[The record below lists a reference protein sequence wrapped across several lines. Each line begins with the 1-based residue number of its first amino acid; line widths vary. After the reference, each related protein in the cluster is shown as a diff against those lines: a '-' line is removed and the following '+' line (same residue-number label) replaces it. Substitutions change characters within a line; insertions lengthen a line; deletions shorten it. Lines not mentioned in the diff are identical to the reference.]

1 MKTSKI
7 IRALI
12 IILVLTLTL
21 FVAMPQNSASAL
33 SLDEI
38 IENPDN
44 ITQITL
50 PLHYSNTGDK
60 NKALN
65 EIRNEYKKETG
76 IELDGNFKDAAGNKY
91 VVLIDKDP
99 TLSTTGLGE
108 VDLNRMVDLPGAEKF
123 TFQTGAYTYVVA
135 RTKVVGGQAVIDQ
148 TSLSIGV
155 IIAGVYNNISL
166 NVTGLKNGETPKVY
180 LDSEFALEDEEEEG
194 VYHIVNGMSYTIV
207 AEEIPNYNVT
217 IEGAIASSKV
227 FKSNGA
233 DKVINI
239 HYEEMTE
246 PDLRVRTQLDL
257 NSKLTV
263 EFGSYLDNAYI
274 YKQLVR
280 GHAGVI
286 NLSTKLPI
294 EGLNPATMFEFR
306 AEDKTTGSTV
316 TDLSTLE
323 AGTYEVTV
331 EFHGIKQYCFS
342 SNTTFTLVVEK
353 ATANVG
359 INNCVVG
366 YEAVLN
372 GGLTKDELVT
382 ITSNTLK
389 ANAVDHVYFAA
400 GLDVLDGT
408 LSAYVDF
415 THVLSHPNAM
425 IQGEID
431 KQLRLIT
438 EEHDKDGDGLTVAEF
453 YAYVEALCDLANIKG
468 INFENER
475 LNSIVDKLS
484 TLSDMANIKIYIVT
498 EGEYDI
504 TPNSYGSY
512 LVGAIVTDLSYEV
525 EFDAGVVVISPEVA
539 KVDFEDNDYTGI
551 QIREYTGSP
560 IELKADAYDLDG
572 KLLAG
577 SMSYIYVGVDVYGNK
592 YVSHNAPTNKGVYVV
607 VAKFTNGNSSHVATH
622 LGVGM
627 NILLIGDLDDIPGL
641 PDLPS
646 QDEIIDKFEVLTR
659 LSVLMKACGL
669 IERFDFNLAAVLGM
683 FDEDTV
689 SSLFEHITEF
699 INNND
704 DANAALRFVD
714 NFFNV
719 DTMANLEAVIKRL
732 YPEVEE
738 RSVDVYFDTK
748 ELNVYEY
755 NGSPISLTAHA
766 YDANGNKLAG
776 GVRYFYSGYQV
787 NGEIYMSTNAPALPG
802 VYVVNA
808 VYFDL
813 SNGIR
818 QLDYGYAS
826 KAYTITSKEVT
837 FSLNGEELNDLTV
850 EYDGTPKT
858 LKVVAKYSDGNLAKA
873 GTLKVVYMDKDGNAS
888 FNAPTLPGEYTV
900 VAVYA
905 EKDGDAAQYFGYKII
920 TLTITERVADVDD
933 SDVVDCYDGNEHF
946 KDAILTEGFNSVTV
960 VVDSNNNV
968 KVYVSSEWLNE
979 TLTGSVSEVKAQL
992 LARLNELKASI
1003 NKSQY
1008 DALYSKVEEL
1018 LNSLTINSLEVNG
1031 KKLVEKDTYK
1041 VYVFGYKE
1049 LYQLVEV
1056 EYTHEIADHIYAAVE
1071 TVEPNCTEAGY
1082 TLYVCTVCE
1091 NASYKD
1097 DFTNAHGHLY
1107 GKPVFNWNGTSCPSA
1122 TFTCLYD
1129 INHTNTVAA
1138 TVSEVVITEATYDK
1152 DGSFIYRASVEFE
1165 GTIYTED
1172 YPEEFVIPALK
1183 HDYVAVVTPPTCT
1196 EGGYTTYTCT
1206 NCGDSYVA
1214 DLVDPLGHHLD
1225 EVGIITK
1232 KPTCTETGEKVHKC
1246 ADCDYIEVETLP
1258 ALGHSWSEGV
1268 VTKSSTCVEEGILE
1282 FTCSVCGETK
1292 QESIDM
1298 IEHDYTDNYKIIA
1311 PTCIA
1316 RGYTVY
1322 ICNVCAHEEIDSN
1335 SYVDALGH
1343 DFSVNVD
1350 KLPTED
1356 DEVGSYVHKCNR
1368 CGYETTSGFVID
1380 PENLLKDEA
1389 ASKAPTCTED
1399 GYDVYHAT
1407 VDGNVY
1413 TYIVVVHH
1421 LTHKYDEKITQAPT
1435 CTEAG
1440 LRTYTCSNCGDS
1452 YTEDIAA
1459 LGHKYEAVVTPATC
1473 TKDGYTTYTCSA
1485 CSDSYV
1491 ANIVPALGHTS
1502 DEGTITTHPTCG
1514 TPGYKTYKCLTCG
1527 EVLKVETIDPTGKH
1541 TFDNGVVEKEATC
1554 VDKGVIKYTCSE
1566 CGYSYTE
1573 EIPATGVHTY
1583 DQGIVTKEATCGEN
1597 GVKTYTC
1604 SCGHS
1609 YTEEIPATG
1618 KHDYIGTVTKQPTVA
1633 EKGEMTYTCS
1643 VCGHS
1648 YKEEIPTA
1656 KDHSWDQGVVT
1667 KEATCGENGVKT
1679 YTCSICGETYEE
1691 EIPAT
1696 GAHTYDQG
1704 VVTKEAT
1711 CAEKGIKTYTCTVC
1725 GDSYTEEIPATGA
1738 HTYDQGV
1745 VTKQPSCVEE
1755 GVMTYTCTVCGYS
1768 YTEEIP
1774 ATGAHTDKVVE
1785 VIAPTCTEDG
1795 KLVYACQTCGRK
1807 VVETDKNHLATGHS
1821 HEAKITKAPT
1831 CTESGVKTFTCHCG
1845 DTYTETIP
1853 ATGHD
1858 YKSQIVAPTCTDKG
1872 YTIKTC
1878 SKCNDVIYTNYTDAL
1893 GHKEKITITPASCT
1907 STGLKK
1913 VTCTVCNKVVREE
1926 VIPPTG
1932 HNYEKTTV
1940 APTCDDQGYDLNTCA
1955 CGVWYKDNY
1964 VDALGHDYVELTSTA
1979 PTCTAKGVIVYYCK
1993 RDAEHTYEIT
2003 IDALGHDIVET
2014 VIAPTCTEN
2023 GYTLHKC
2030 SVCDYEFR
2038 TNSTPATG
2046 HSYGEWTYH
2055 KFPTD
2060 VEYGQMKQT
2069 CSVCGHI
2076 NYKEVSPIGQIYNGV
2091 VNVVVGANGVGT
2103 ILDEDMLAA
2112 IEASKFS
2119 GNTKITLF
2127 ARNNVKVNNIELAHD
2142 YLAKLLEA
2150 NLTLAI
2156 EMNNISVGL
2165 DSKAIEAIKDQ
2176 SSSESPVSFANSEV
2190 GLNDLTDE
2198 QQKALRAEN
2207 YVLVVRLE
2215 IASGDKLISDFRG
2228 GSASVAIPFS
2238 PQSGF
2243 EIENYKVVYVA
2254 TDGKLEDVNTEYVG
2268 GKLVMNLSHFSEYS
2282 VINTVDTDFIFW
2294 MFIITIILLLIII
2307 ASLITLCVLIS
2318 KKKDTHTVERIIE
2331 KVVEVPVASTA
2342 APAAPA
2348 AAPAAPVEEDEEEAE
2363 LEEDEEETLTEVQPN
2378 VMVAVES
2385 EEPEMVT
2392 SYIYSFRAKL
2402 IVSNEEVKDRYFGII
2417 DAINSYKKVKISESF
2432 KRLRVYSGRTTYA
2445 QLVFVGKTLCLAMNL
2460 NYDDFKD
2467 KYHVLDVSDKKK
2479 FAETPVM
2486 IKLTSTRKV
2495 KQARELLEVLF
2506 EGFKRVEVESSKEKI
2521 PTLGLKALM
2530 NRGLVKSRLTKK
2542 RF

>member
-50 PLHYSNTGDK
+50 PLHYSNTSDK

-65 EIRNEYKKETG
+65 EIREKYKEKNHV
-76 IELDGNFKDAAGNKY
+76 ELDGNFKDAAGNKY

-108 VDLNRMVDLPGAEKF
+108 VDLNRMVDLLEAEKF

-135 RTKVVGGQAVIDQ
+135 RTKVVGGQAVIDH
-148 TSLSIGV
+148 TSLSVGV
-155 IIAGVYNNISL
+155 IIAGVYNNIRL
-166 NVTGLKNGETPKVY
+166 NVTGLGSEVVKAPNVSLE
-180 LDSEFALEDEEEEG
+180 SEFALEDEAEEG
-194 VYHIVNGMSYTIV
+194 VYRIVNGMSYTIV
-207 AEEIPNYNVT
+207 AEEISNYNVI
-217 IEGAIASSKV
+217 IEGAYASSKV
-227 FKSNGA
+227 FKSNGQ

-239 HYEEMTE
+239 HYEKMKD
-246 PDLRVRTQLDL
+246 PDVRVHTQLDL
-257 NSKLTV
+257 APELTV
-263 EFGSYLDNAYI
+263 KFGSYSDNAYI
-274 YKQLVR
+274 YDKLVE

-286 NLSTKLPI
+286 KIGNDEDYKPI
-294 EGLNPATMFEFR
+294 KGLNPSMFEFR
-306 AEDKTTGSTV
+306 AEDKATGSTV

-331 EFHGIKQYCFS
+331 AFHGIKEYCFAS
-342 SNTTFTLVVEK
+342 EATFTLVVEK
-353 ATANVG
+353 ATAKVG

-382 ITSNTLK
+382 IKSNTVK

-512 LVGAIVTDLSYEV
+512 LVGAIVTDLSYEKT
-525 EFDAGVVVISPEVA
+525 FDAGVVVISPEVA

-592 YVSHNAPTNKGVYVV
+592 YVSHNAPTNKGVYVA
-607 VAKFTNGNSSHVATH
+607 VAKFTNGTSSHVATH

-766 YDANGNKLAG
+766 YDENGNKLAG

-850 EYDGTPKT
+850 EYDGTPKA

-888 FNAPTLPGEYTV
+888 FDAPTLPGEYTV

-1031 KKLVEKDTYK
+1031 SKLVEKDTYK

-1056 EYTHEIADHIYAAVE
+1056 QYTHEIADHIYAAVE

-1129 INHTNTVAA
+1129 SNHTNTVAA

-1152 DGSFIYRASVEFE
+1152 AGSFIYRASVEFE

-1172 YPEEFVIPALK
+1172 YPEEFIIPALK

-1246 ADCDYIEVETLP
+1246 ADCDYVEVETLP
-1258 ALGHSWSEGV
+1258 ALGHSWDQGI
-1268 VTKSSTCVEEGILE
+1268 VTKNPTCAEEGILE

-1316 RGYTVY
+1316 RGYTIN

-1502 DEGTITTHPTCG
+1502 DEGTITTQPTCG

-1667 KEATCGENGVKT
+1667 KEATC
-1679 YTCSICGETYEE
+1679 
-1691 EIPAT
+1691 
-1696 GAHTYDQG
+1696 
-1704 VVTKEAT
+1704 
-1711 CAEKGIKTYTCTVC
+1711 AEKGIKTYTCTVC

-1745 VTKQPSCVEE
+1745 VTKQPTCV
-1755 GVMTYTCTVCGYS
+1755 
-1768 YTEEIP
+1768 
-1774 ATGAHTDKVVE
+1774 
-1785 VIAPTCTEDG
+1785 
-1795 KLVYACQTCGRK
+1795 
-1807 VVETDKNHLATGHS
+1807 
-1821 HEAKITKAPT
+1821 
-1831 CTESGVKTFTCHCG
+1831 
-1845 DTYTETIP
+1845 
-1853 ATGHD
+1853 
-1858 YKSQIVAPTCTDKG
+1858 
-1872 YTIKTC
+1872 
-1878 SKCNDVIYTNYTDAL
+1878 
-1893 GHKEKITITPASCT
+1893 
-1907 STGLKK
+1907 
-1913 VTCTVCNKVVREE
+1913 
-1926 VIPPTG
+1926 
-1932 HNYEKTTV
+1932 
-1940 APTCDDQGYDLNTCA
+1940 
-1955 CGVWYKDNY
+1955 
-1964 VDALGHDYVELTSTA
+1964 
-1979 PTCTAKGVIVYYCK
+1979 
-1993 RDAEHTYEIT
+1993 
-2003 IDALGHDIVET
+2003 
-2014 VIAPTCTEN
+2014 
-2023 GYTLHKC
+2023 
-2030 SVCDYEFR
+2030 
-2038 TNSTPATG
+2038 
-2046 HSYGEWTYH
+2046 
-2055 KFPTD
+2055 
-2060 VEYGQMKQT
+2060 
-2069 CSVCGHI
+2069 
-2076 NYKEVSPIGQIYNGV
+2076 
-2091 VNVVVGANGVGT
+2091 
-2103 ILDEDMLAA
+2103 
-2112 IEASKFS
+2112 
-2119 GNTKITLF
+2119 
-2127 ARNNVKVNNIELAHD
+2127 
-2142 YLAKLLEA
+2142 
-2150 NLTLAI
+2150 
-2156 EMNNISVGL
+2156 
-2165 DSKAIEAIKDQ
+2165 
-2176 SSSESPVSFANSEV
+2176 
-2190 GLNDLTDE
+2190 
-2198 QQKALRAEN
+2198 
-2207 YVLVVRLE
+2207 
-2215 IASGDKLISDFRG
+2215 
-2228 GSASVAIPFS
+2228 
-2238 PQSGF
+2238 
-2243 EIENYKVVYVA
+2243 
-2254 TDGKLEDVNTEYVG
+2254 
-2268 GKLVMNLSHFSEYS
+2268 
-2282 VINTVDTDFIFW
+2282 
-2294 MFIITIILLLIII
+2294 
-2307 ASLITLCVLIS
+2307 
-2318 KKKDTHTVERIIE
+2318 
-2331 KVVEVPVASTA
+2331 
-2342 APAAPA
+2342 
-2348 AAPAAPVEEDEEEAE
+2348 
-2363 LEEDEEETLTEVQPN
+2363 
-2378 VMVAVES
+2378 
-2385 EEPEMVT
+2385 
-2392 SYIYSFRAKL
+2392 
-2402 IVSNEEVKDRYFGII
+2402 
-2417 DAINSYKKVKISESF
+2417 
-2432 KRLRVYSGRTTYA
+2432 
-2445 QLVFVGKTLCLAMNL
+2445 
-2460 NYDDFKD
+2460 
-2467 KYHVLDVSDKKK
+2467 
-2479 FAETPVM
+2479 
-2486 IKLTSTRKV
+2486 
-2495 KQARELLEVLF
+2495 
-2506 EGFKRVEVESSKEKI
+2506 
-2521 PTLGLKALM
+2521 
-2530 NRGLVKSRLTKK
+2530 
-2542 RF
+2542 

>member
-50 PLHYSNTGDK
+50 PLHYSNTSDK

-108 VDLNRMVDLPGAEKF
+108 VDLNRMVDLLGAEKF

-263 EFGSYLDNAYI
+263 EFGSYSDNAYI

-512 LVGAIVTDLSYEV
+512 LVGAIVTDLSYEKT
-525 EFDAGVVVISPEVA
+525 FDAGVVVISPEVA

-577 SMSYIYVGVDVYGNK
+577 SMSYMYVGVDVYGNK
-592 YVSHNAPTNKGVYVV
+592 YVSHNAPTNKGVYVA

-766 YDANGNKLAG
+766 YDANGNKLTG

-850 EYDGTPKT
+850 EYDGTPKA

-888 FNAPTLPGEYTV
+888 FDAPTLPGEYTV

-968 KVYVSSEWLNE
+968 KVYVSSDWLNE

-1056 EYTHEIADHIYAAVE
+1056 QYTHEIADHIYAAVE

-1129 INHTNTVAA
+1129 SNHTSIVAA

-1246 ADCDYIEVETLP
+1246 ADCDYVEVETLP
-1258 ALGHSWSEGV
+1258 ALGHSWDQGV
-1268 VTKSSTCVEEGILE
+1268 VTKKATCAEEGILE

-1316 RGYTVY
+1316 RGYTIN

-1491 ANIVPALGHTS
+1491 ADIVPALGHTS
-1502 DEGTITTHPTCG
+1502 DEGTITTQPTCG

-1527 EVLKVETIDPTGKH
+1527 EVLKVETIDPTGEH
-1541 TFDNGVVEKEATC
+1541 TFDNGVV
-1554 VDKGVIKYTCSE
+1554 
-1566 CGYSYTE
+1566 
-1573 EIPATGVHTY
+1573 
-1583 DQGIVTKEATCGEN
+1583 
-1597 GVKTYTC
+1597 
-1604 SCGHS
+1604 
-1609 YTEEIPATG
+1609 
-1618 KHDYIGTVTKQPTVA
+1618 TKQPTVT
-1633 EKGEMTYTCS
+1633 EKGEMTYTCT
-1643 VCGHS
+1643 VCGHE
-1648 YKEEIPTA
+1648 KVTELPTIS
-1656 KDHSWDQGVVT
+1656 DHEHSFDQGVVE
-1667 KEATCGENGVKT
+1667 KEPTCV
-1679 YTCSICGETYEE
+1679 
-1691 EIPAT
+1691 
-1696 GAHTYDQG
+1696 
-1704 VVTKEAT
+1704 
-1711 CAEKGIKTYTCTVC
+1711 EKGIKVYTCSVC
-1725 GDSYTEEIPATGA
+1725 GEKVTEEIPATNN
-1738 HTYDQGV
+1738 HNDR
-1745 VTKQPSCVEE
+1745 
-1755 GVMTYTCTVCGYS
+1755 
-1768 YTEEIP
+1768 
-1774 ATGAHTDKVVE
+1774 VVE

-1807 VVETDKNHLATGHS
+1807 VVKTDENHLATGHS

-1878 SKCNDVIYTNYTDAL
+1878 SKCNDVIYTTYTDPL

-2046 HSYGEWTYH
+2046 HSYGEWSYH

-2076 NYKEVSPIGQIYNGV
+2076 NYKEVNPIGQIYNGI

-2103 ILDEDMLAA
+2103 VLEEDMLAA

-2228 GSASVAIPFS
+2228 GSASVAIPFA

-2307 ASLITLCVLIS
+2307 ISLITLCVLIS

-2331 KVVEVPVASTA
+2331 KVVEVPATSTA

-2348 AAPAAPVEEDEEEAE
+2348 APVVDDEEEAE

-2378 VMVAVES
+2378 VMVAVEA

-2402 IVSNEEVKDRYFGII
+2402 IVSNDEVKDRYFGLI

-2495 KQARELLEVLF
+2495 KQAKELLEVLF

>member
-50 PLHYSNTGDK
+50 PLHYSNTSDK

-91 VVLIDKDP
+91 IVLIDKDP

-108 VDLNRMVDLPGAEKF
+108 VDLNRMVDLLGAEKF

-263 EFGSYLDNAYI
+263 EFGSYSDNAYI

-512 LVGAIVTDLSYEV
+512 LVGAIVTDLSYEKT
-525 EFDAGVVVISPEVA
+525 FDAGVVVISPEVA

-577 SMSYIYVGVDVYGNK
+577 SMSYMYVGVDVYGNK
-592 YVSHNAPTNKGVYVV
+592 YVSHNAPTNKGVYVA

-850 EYDGTPKT
+850 EYDGTPKA

-1031 KKLVEKDTYK
+1031 SKLVEKDTYK

-1056 EYTHEIADHIYAAVE
+1056 QYTHEIADHIYAAVE

-1129 INHTNTVAA
+1129 SNHTNIVAA

-1172 YPEEFVIPALK
+1172 YPEEFIIPALK

-1232 KPTCTETGEKVHKC
+1232 KPACTETGEKVHKC
-1246 ADCDYIEVETLP
+1246 ADCDYVEVETLP
-1258 ALGHSWSEGV
+1258 ALGHSWDQGV
-1268 VTKSSTCVEEGILE
+1268 VTKKATCAEEGILE

-1316 RGYTVY
+1316 RGYTIN

-1356 DEVGSYVHKCNR
+1356 DEVGSYIHKCNR

-1502 DEGTITTHPTCG
+1502 DEGTITTQPTCG

-1527 EVLKVETIDPTGKH
+1527 EVLKVETIDPTGEH
-1541 TFDNGVVEKEATC
+1541 TFDNGVV
-1554 VDKGVIKYTCSE
+1554 
-1566 CGYSYTE
+1566 
-1573 EIPATGVHTY
+1573 
-1583 DQGIVTKEATCGEN
+1583 
-1597 GVKTYTC
+1597 
-1604 SCGHS
+1604 
-1609 YTEEIPATG
+1609 
-1618 KHDYIGTVTKQPTVA
+1618 TKQPTVT
-1633 EKGEMTYTCS
+1633 EKGEMTYTCT
-1643 VCGHS
+1643 VCGHE
-1648 YKEEIPTA
+1648 KVTELPTIS
-1656 KDHSWDQGVVT
+1656 DHEHSFDQGVVE
-1667 KEATCGENGVKT
+1667 KEPTCV
-1679 YTCSICGETYEE
+1679 
-1691 EIPAT
+1691 
-1696 GAHTYDQG
+1696 
-1704 VVTKEAT
+1704 
-1711 CAEKGIKTYTCTVC
+1711 EKGIKVYTCSVC
-1725 GDSYTEEIPATGA
+1725 GEKVTEEIPATNN
-1738 HTYDQGV
+1738 HNDR
-1745 VTKQPSCVEE
+1745 
-1755 GVMTYTCTVCGYS
+1755 
-1768 YTEEIP
+1768 
-1774 ATGAHTDKVVE
+1774 VVE

-1807 VVETDKNHLATGHS
+1807 VVKTDENHLATGHS

-1878 SKCNDVIYTNYTDAL
+1878 SKCNDVIYTTYTDPL

-2046 HSYGEWTYH
+2046 HSYGEWSYH

-2076 NYKEVSPIGQIYNGV
+2076 NYKEVNPIGQIYNGI

-2103 ILDEDMLAA
+2103 VLDEDMLAA

-2228 GSASVAIPFS
+2228 GSASVAIPFA

-2307 ASLITLCVLIS
+2307 ISLITLCVLIS

-2331 KVVEVPVASTA
+2331 KVVEVPATSTA

-2348 AAPAAPVEEDEEEAE
+2348 APVVDDEEEAE

-2378 VMVAVES
+2378 VMVAVEA

-2402 IVSNEEVKDRYFGII
+2402 IVSNDEVKDRYFGLI

-2495 KQARELLEVLF
+2495 KQAKELLEVLF